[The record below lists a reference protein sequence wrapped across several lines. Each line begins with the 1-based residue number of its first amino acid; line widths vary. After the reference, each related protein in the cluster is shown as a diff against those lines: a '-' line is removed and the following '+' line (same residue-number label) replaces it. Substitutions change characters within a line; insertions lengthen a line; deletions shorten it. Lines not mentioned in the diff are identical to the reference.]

1 MVDLLTPTLNCS
13 RTDITSQATL
23 WMTSVVLRV
32 YIPPVLSAFSL
43 GSNIVNILVFS
54 RMGLKDGATATF
66 LVLSISDGATG
77 CFNILYSILTT
88 IRYLG
93 PIHLRR
99 TAYTIFMLIMVPPY
113 IFHMTST
120 LCTVVIAIVR
130 CCSVAMPF
138 RVKSVFTVRRQLLT
152 IMILAA
158 STTVITCYGI
168 SCYRVI
174 QVLDPQTNITHLV
187 LTLTPDFARQIQVF
201 DMYRFVVIYSS
212 FIIVN
217 ICLVILIVA
226 LKRSSNFR
234 TKAAGTV
241 ETDKK
246 PTFNVQESCATI
258 KFKLKEK
265 QVVRTVVL
273 VSLVFTICNLPYV
286 VLLILRQTLPEFKI
300 VGCLSRSFDML
311 AISSEAATSVNV
323 CVNIFIYYYSHAN
336 YRNVFKRLVFRK

>member
-1 MVDLLTPTLNCS
+1 MVDLLTPSLNCS
-13 RTDITSQATL
+13 KTDITSKGTL
-23 WMTSVVLRV
+23 WMTSVVFRV
-32 YIPPVLSAFSL
+32 YILPVLSAFSL

-66 LVLSISDGATG
+66 LVLSVLDGATG
-77 CFNILYSILTT
+77 FFNILYSILTT

-99 TAYTIFMLIMVPPY
+99 TTYTLILLMVVPY
-113 IFHMTST
+113 ILNMIST

-130 CCSVAMPF
+130 CCSVTMPF
-138 RVKSVFTVRRQLLT
+138 HVKSIFTVRRQLLA
-152 IMILAA
+152 IMILAVSA
-158 STTVITCYGI
+158 IIITSYGMT
-168 SCYRVI
+168 CYRVM
-174 QVLDPQTNITHLV
+174 QMLDPQTNITHLV
-187 LTLTPDFARQIQVF
+187 VTLIPDFARQIQVI
-201 DMYRFVVIYSS
+201 DMYRLVVIYSS

-234 TKAAGTV
+234 NKAAGTK
-241 ETDKK
+241 EIDKE
-246 PTFNVQESCATI
+246 PASNVQESCATI
-258 KFKLKEK
+258 KSKLREK

-286 VLLILRQTLPEFKI
+286 ILLILRQTLPGFRA
-300 VGCLSRSFDML
+300 VGCLNRSFDML
-311 AISSEAATSVNV
+311 SIFSEATVSVNV